1 MATYVFDPNAELRA
15 RLRAQAP
22 RAERRMDG
30 RLRDPIAYYDHA
42 ANSTTRAMRGLAN
55 AERVAGRLL
64 NPSNIPLIKHY
75 ARRRRTERSQ
85 QPRGQTPFLGRSAES
100 NTYIGQP
107 RLNYSTNPDAEEFYT
122 GSSAGT
128 SRLPAGEAFDMSSFL
143 GRQYS
148 PMQSGIFSPAG
159 GSPAPAPMFNMDAFL
174 GRSAPSSPAI
184 AESVSGMMGGG
195 LVGSRT
201 PFRKGR
207 AMDRMVSEMTRN
219 ISKR

>member
-1 MATYVFDPNAELRA
+1 
-15 RLRAQAP
+15 
-22 RAERRMDG
+22 
-30 RLRDPIAYYDHA
+30 
-42 ANSTTRAMRGLAN
+42 
-55 AERVAGRLL
+55 
-64 NPSNIPLIKHY
+64 
-75 ARRRRTERSQ
+75 
-85 QPRGQTPFLGRSAES
+85 
-100 NTYIGQP
+100 
-107 RLNYSTNPDAEEFYT
+107 
-122 GSSAGT
+122 
-128 SRLPAGEAFDMSSFL
+128 MSSFL

-159 GSPAPAPMFNMDAFL
+159 GAPAPAPMFNMDAFL